1 MGDWGIL
8 AIGSSISVFLRWG
21 YVVIV
26 SNCEILIIKPRKLV
40 LGSCVDD
47 QFFPGKVSLRKVAT
61 AVNVLQGLMDS
72 SSSNLKWSISV
83 PLALGKADRQYFCV
97 SAQEIAGK
105 LS

>member
-1 MGDWGIL
+1 MWL
-8 AIGSSISVFLRWG
+8 LSQTARYLSSSLVSWYSAPAI
-21 YVVIV
+21 
-26 SNCEILIIKPRKLV
+26 
-40 LGSCVDD
+40 DD
-47 QFFPGKVSLRKVAT
+47 QFLPGKVSLRKVAT